1 MKKTVLVGVA
11 ALAAVSAMGQGRS
24 PSEKIP
30 KRYRRS
36 VLREIQAESYRQSMN
51 EMEKKFGIVQEP
63 TGWTNNCGKSAWI
76 NVRTSGGSMLCAYDR
91 NGRLVRV
98 GNREDSEE
106 WRWRE
111 ARQKEIQEALW
122 KDQAVVDAAV
132 SNVVARVQQRQ
143 SRNQGRPRL
152 GSLEELVPIEE
163 AMMLAKDGDGKGYF
177 QLALRYANGQ
187 ELPCNPQRA
196 YKMLSKAVALNYAN
210 AILVEGLLDEENL
223 KATLGMDGLV
233 AEAGG
238 LFARMALLEQKARL
252 MMMRIWEDDSA
263 SIRRK
268 ALREYCGKDAPFD
281 TGKHRRNTDSLTNKV
296 AVARVMGK
304 YEKAKALGAWVATNQ
319 IAALNKRLS
328 NFNHALATKREADEK
343 KRKEKNAADEKEKA
357 ESAKRLANNRT
368 VHAVVG
374 AEELTRYRVAFKEMF
389 GYEMGE
395 TIMQEA
401 SDKTETGHRWDGTNN
416 RWKEWRRRRLRT
428 PYRDFTLMRLRC
440 VADRLCEVE
449 IELTPGN
456 NGTSDSLDQEALAIV
471 RDLAQR
477 YGIEHGKWDYQRRWS
492 EEEDWCAEEYG
503 WKFMVMVNRGT
514 ITVQVFDDDLEW
526 ELQDA
531 AKKRR
536 EESREINPSKS
547 VKKNEMRRKNGTK
560 SL

>member
-1 MKKTVLVGVA
+1 MKKIVLVGVV
-11 ALAAVSAMGQGRS
+11 ALAAVSAMGQGRC

-30 KRYRRS
+30 KGYRRS
-36 VLREIQAESYRQSMN
+36 VLREIQAESYRQSMD

-106 WRWRE
+106 WRWRD
-111 ARQKEIQEALW
+111 ARRKEIQEALW

-152 GSLEELVPIEE
+152 GSLEELVPIKE

-223 KATLGMDGLV
+223 KATL
-233 AEAGG
+233 
-238 LFARMALLEQKARL
+238 R
-252 MMMRIWEDDSA
+252 MRIWENDSA

-343 KRKEKNAADEKEKA
+343 KRKEKNAADEKEKV
-357 ESAKRLANNRT
+357 ESAKRQANDRT

-374 AEELTRYRVAFKEMF
+374 AETLKRYRVAFKEMF

-395 TIMQEA
+395 MITQEA
-401 SDKTETGHRWDGTNN
+401 SDKTETGHRWDETNN
-416 RWKEWRRRRLRT
+416 RWEEWRRRRLRT

-440 VADRLCEVE
+440 VDDRLCEVE
-449 IELTPGN
+449 IELTPEN

-514 ITVQVFDDDLEW
+514 ITVQVSDDDLEW